1 MQWDYYGPFG
11 FAAVLSDLG
20 EPMYDLN
27 MKVTADLIMQKEIA
41 IVGTADEVLHKI
53 MRIKETCGYDDFMF
67 TAWFEA
73 GGYSTEEI
81 EEQMQVFAA
90 EVMPVLRREC
100 GGGPTL
106 PESSGQFVPER
117 GLAGV
122 AGSQVP

>member
-1 MQWDYYGPFG
+1 
-11 FAAVLSDLG
+11 
-20 EPMYDLN
+20 

-41 IVGTADEVLHKI
+41 LVGTADEVVHKI
-53 MRIKETCGYDDFMF
+53 MRIKESCGYDDFMF

-81 EEQMQVFAA
+81 EEQMEVFAA

-106 PESSGQFVPER
+106 QESSGHVVPER
-117 GLAGV
+117 VLAGA
-122 AGSQVP
+122 AGS

>member
-1 MQWDYYGPFG
+1 
-11 FAAVLSDLG
+11 
-20 EPMYDLN
+20 MYDLN

-41 IVGTADEVLHKI
+41 IVGTADEVVDKI

-100 GGGPTL
+100 GGGATL
-106 PESSGQFVPER
+106 PESTVEFVPER
-117 GLAGV
+117 VPAGV
-122 AGSQVP
+122 AAS